1 MNRYGRIRAFH
12 QREECC
18 EGLQLEY
25 DGSSAL
31 KEEIFEV
38 IDDVTLEMGMIPK
51 LYQNSDDSIS
61 IAFHDEYDREERH
74 YFTNVLR
81 KLGIA
86 HFEG

>member
-1 MNRYGRIRAFH
+1 MNRCGRIKAFH

-18 EGLQLEY
+18 KGLQLEY
-25 DGSSAL
+25 DGSSTL
-31 KEEIFEV
+31 KEQIFDV

-61 IAFHDEYDREERH
+61 IAFHNAYDREESN
-74 YFTNVLR
+74 YFTNVLT

-86 HFEG
+86 HSEV